1 MLHLGTMDFSELK
14 DGPPAPNTL
23 AGCIQWYISSKN
35 LPEPIIPVNFPK
47 KLQGAMGKFPHPNR
61 LYASTDTFSNIFL
74 EPKSESEK
82 IEKLRLIFTE
92 LGAEREAHWQ
102 TLKYLFQHFLRYEK
116 FLNQ

>member
-1 MLHLGTMDFSELK
+1 MDFSELK

-35 LPEPIIPVNFPK
+35 LPEPIIPINFPK
-47 KLQGAMGKFPHPNR
+47 KLQGAMGKYHRNGRPIMTDRSTVSCN
-61 LYASTDTFSNIFL
+61 LYFL
-74 EPKSESEK
+74 EPKSETEK

-102 TLKYLFQHFLRYEK
+102 TLKYLFQHFLR
-116 FLNQ
+116 